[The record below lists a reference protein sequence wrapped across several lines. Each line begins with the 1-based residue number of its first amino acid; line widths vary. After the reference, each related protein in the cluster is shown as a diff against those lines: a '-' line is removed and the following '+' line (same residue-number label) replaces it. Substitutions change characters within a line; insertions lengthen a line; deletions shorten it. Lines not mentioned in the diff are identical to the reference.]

1 MPQGKNAA
9 VLLWRYMED
18 ESPEDRVMMRRIVL
32 GLFVASLV
40 LNTGCFMRRGCGQL
54 NKSSRSRGQDVGI
67 MSGCNECSSYS
78 GTEMFGTPMHGN
90 SAGMYQP
97 YAGMYQPPVDERL
110 NPPAKQTPYEGP
122 AKK

>member
-18 ESPEDRVMMRRIVL
+18 ESPEDIVMMRRIVL

-40 LNTGCFMRRGCGQL
+40 LSTGCFWRKGCGL
-54 NKSSRSRGQDVGI
+54 NKTTRTRGQDVGI
-67 MSGCNECSSYS
+67 MSGCNECSNHP

-97 YAGMYQPPVDERL
+97 PVDERL
-110 NPPAKQTPYEGP
+110 NPPAKQNAYEGP
-122 AKK
+122 TKK